1 MIENKTQKILE
12 NIIYLDNT
20 VTKEVILS
28 VFLTIGLLDRNIFF
42 SPKEA

>member
-28 VFLTIGLLDRNIFF
+28 VFLTIGLLDRNIFI